1 MALLADSKNKASDSS
16 MGMTDGPRLPT
27 STAQELNRQTD
38 CGSGDLP
45 VLLPM
50 RDEHRGCA
58 SLWNVLGVLREESCT
73 DRHTA
78 AYGFPA

>member
-1 MALLADSKNKASDSS
+1 MLADSKTEASLPST
-16 MGMTDGPRLPT
+16 GMTDGPRLPT

-38 CGSGDLP
+38 GGPGDLT

-58 SLWNVLGVLREESCT
+58 SLWNVLGVLGEES
-73 DRHTA
+73 
-78 AYGFPA
+78 